1 MEYVFTLG
9 EFRSIASLAV
19 AASKDAVTPAIMG
32 INIHITGGMVEASA
46 TDRYRVAR
54 LKIDNREDEMFNV
67 SMGFTIFAT
76 EIVAFGK
83 MIAKESDHMVHIM
96 LDNKVGDEYRAYELS
111 CGGFTSKGNL
121 ITLSYPPVSKLVDEA
136 RFRENVGATDIS
148 LNPEFVASLTKLI
161 HPLDSKRNG
170 GKTQWK
176 FSFTHTDG
184 NGHGYKPSPVYIQR
198 DGDGGAGKYVL
209 DYLLQPM
216 YVVR

>member
-1 MEYVFTLG
+1 MEYAFSLG

-54 LKIDNREDEMFNV
+54 LKIDNREDETFNV
-67 SMGFTIFAT
+67 SMGFTIFAK
-76 EIVAFGK
+76 EIVAFNK
-83 MIAKESDHMVHIM
+83 MIANMFDHMVHIT
-96 LDNKVGDEYRAYELS
+96 LSEKVNDEYRAYELS
-111 CGGFTSKGNL
+111 CGGFISRGDL
-121 ITLSYPPVSKLVDEA
+121 ITLKYPPVSKLVDEA

-148 LNPEFVASLTKLI
+148 LNPEFVASLTKLV
-161 HPLDSKRNG
+161 HPLDAKRNG

-216 YVVR
+216 YVQR